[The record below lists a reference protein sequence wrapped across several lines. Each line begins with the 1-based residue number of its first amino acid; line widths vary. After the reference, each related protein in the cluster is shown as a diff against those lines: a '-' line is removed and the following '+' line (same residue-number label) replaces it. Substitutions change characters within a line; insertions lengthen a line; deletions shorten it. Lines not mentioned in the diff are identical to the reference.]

1 MTSIGRNFDDGK
13 PIRKGRDVGDTQFA
27 QLPVSV
33 EVVKDGFD
41 WSAMATISNTIFC
54 LLSLAIV
61 VISIWVAISTLKQNS
76 KMIEDSTRPYIGLTG
91 EHVNNSATEY
101 KLVLKN
107 YGSTEAFIRE
117 IEFVGVNLRG
127 SLPVK
132 TDREPFEHLVGSS
145 VLPSQSFICILNG
158 AIVDDLPHN
167 IETRIKYDSSAGK
180 TYESTFNVPLGA
192 YCDIPSGRVY
202 DRKEPY
208 KTIAFTLQTI
218 ADKML

>member
-1 MTSIGRNFDDGK
+1 M
-13 PIRKGRDVGDTQFA
+13 KGRVMEETLNTQQPIPLELVNA
-27 QLPVSV
+27 S
-33 EVVKDGFD
+33 FD
-41 WSAMATISNTIFC
+41 WNVASTISNILFC

-61 VISIWVAISTLKQNS
+61 AISVWVAISTLKQNS
-76 KMIEDSTRPYIGLTG
+76 KMIEGSTRPYIGITG

-107 YGSTEAFIRE
+107 YGSTEAFIRK
-117 IEFVGVNLRG
+117 IEFVGVSLRG
-127 SLPVK
+127 SLPTK

-145 VLPSQSFICILNG
+145 VLPNQSFVCILNG
-158 AIVDDLPHN
+158 AVIDDLPHN
-167 IETRIKYDSSAGK
+167 IEARIEYESSTGK
-180 TYESTFNVPLGA
+180 TYESAFNIPLGA

-202 DRKEPY
+202 NPTEPC